1 MNSNN
6 DVENAKPSTFPE
18 VGDSSQLIDIK
29 YTDQTRV
36 LFILLTLNTLVS
48 YRSVPC
54 ILELFKSKTN
64 YAVNWVP
71 HSTSVINWSLRRGL
85 GVLVQ
90 AVTKPW
96 ITIIDHSIDIGAKK
110 AIVAQGG
117 GEMDVLSQQGSA
129 IRQEDYECLS
139 LTVSNKVTGDIIC
152 LELAEIFNCT
162 DKPVATIDGIGYTI
176 VTALKAQFEKLDI
189 YKRFTALVSHG
200 VQCLHRTE
208 LAFLMPPL
216 CEAQGHFVSAINFRG
231 TRNFHEI
238 FLQSAVQEKAV

>member
-1 MNSNN
+1 LNSNN

-96 ITIIDHSIDIGAKK
+96 ITIIDHSIDIVAKK

-117 GEMDVLSQQGSA
+117 AKWMFYHNRDLPFDRKTMSA
-129 IRQEDYECLS
+129 LALRYPTKS
-139 LTVSNKVTGDIIC
+139 L
-152 LELAEIFNCT
+152 
-162 DKPVATIDGIGYTI
+162 ATSS
-176 VTALKAQFEKLDI
+176 AL
-189 YKRFTALVSHG
+189 
-200 VQCLHRTE
+200 
-208 LAFLMPPL
+208 
-216 CEAQGHFVSAINFRG
+216 N
-231 TRNFHEI
+231 
-238 FLQSAVQEKAV
+238 